1 MYIILLPGLDTA
13 KMIKDEKMKVRA
25 NTFCNHR
32 FFKLSIFSN
41 SLEIAVRIGERGKE
55 RRYHG

>member
-13 KMIKDEKMKVRA
+13 KMIKDEKMKVRT

-32 FFKLSIFSN
+32 RSIFSN